1 MGFLTTGYILL
12 ISSSIA
18 CIFFSVA
25 SATSSLA
32 PLSQIL
38 QTESIPGDVLSIFSH
53 YFPSSLLTD
62 YSAVSH
68 ELSILMDSTGVTV
81 LEGTKTSEYGT
92 GEEATE
98 SYTEISGGVGSTA
111 ATPTAVSATLTAT
124 TIPSTTIPSSL
135 SASVTAIISGTMP
148 SASASATAASS
159 SSGSGSSETT
169 SQSSTSTAGATSFV
183 GSPSC
188 LGMILAIS
196 VACLFGTLV

>member
-1 MGFLTTGYILL
+1 MGFLTTSYILL

-18 CIFFSVA
+18 CIFFSIA

-38 QTESIPGDVLSIFSH
+38 QTESIPADVLSIFSH

-81 LEGTKTSEYGT
+81 LEGTKTSEYST
-92 GEEATE
+92 GEEATK
-98 SYTEISGGVGSTA
+98 SYTEISGGVGGGESASTA

-124 TIPSTTIPSSL
+124 TIPSSL
-135 SASVTAIISGTMP
+135 SASITAGTTAP
-148 SASASATAASS
+148 ASASATAATSS
-159 SSGSGSSETT
+159 SGSSETT
-169 SQSSTSTAGATSFV
+169 SQSSTSTAGATSLV
-183 GSPSC
+183 GSPSS

>member
-1 MGFLTTGYILL
+1 MMGFLTTSYILL

-18 CIFFSVA
+18 CIFFSIA

-38 QTESIPGDVLSIFSH
+38 QTESIPADVLSIFSH

-98 SYTEISGGVGSTA
+98 SYTEISGGVSGGESASTA

-124 TIPSTTIPSSL
+124 TIPSSL
-135 SASVTAIISGTMP
+135 SPSITARTTSP
-148 SASASATAASS
+148 ASASATAASS
-159 SSGSGSSETT
+159 SSGSSETT

>member
-1 MGFLTTGYILL
+1 MMGFLTTSYILL

-18 CIFFSVA
+18 CIFFSIA

-38 QTESIPGDVLSIFSH
+38 QTESIPADVLSIFSH

-62 YSAVSH
+62 YSAVSN

-92 GEEATE
+92 SEEATA
-98 SYTEISGGVGSTA
+98 SYTEISGGVGGGDSASTA
-111 ATPTAVSATLTAT
+111 ATPTGVSATLTAT
-124 TIPSTTIPSSL
+124 TTPSSM
-135 SASVTAIISGTMP
+135 SASITAIISGTTP
-148 SASASATAASS
+148 STSASATAASS
-159 SSGSGSSETT
+159 SSSETA
-169 SQSSTSTAGATSFV
+169 SRSSTSTAGATSFV
-183 GSPSC
+183 GSASC